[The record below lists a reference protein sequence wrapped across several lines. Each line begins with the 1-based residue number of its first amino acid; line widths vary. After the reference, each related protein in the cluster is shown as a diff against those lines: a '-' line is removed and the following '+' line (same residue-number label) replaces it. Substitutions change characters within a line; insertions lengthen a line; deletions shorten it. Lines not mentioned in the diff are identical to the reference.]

1 MEAQIREWWAMH
13 ETERLSELI
22 GDIYDTA
29 LDPELWVD
37 VLGRVRK
44 FIGGWAIALSW
55 KDAVAKRGGCYFT
68 EGDQDPAYRQIYFD
82 KYIKLDP
89 FTMTQFVVEVE
100 EPKSFLDVLPY
111 PELVQTRIYKEWAQ
125 PQGVVDALMCLI
137 DRTVT
142 SVGFLVVFR
151 SEQDGFVDDATRQ
164 RASLII
170 PHIRR
175 ATLIG
180 KVVDLRKA
188 EAASFADTL
197 DGIEAGMFLVDPAG
211 RLVHANAAGH
221 AMLSE
226 ADVLRAAGGRLTLND
241 QEADAAAAEAFA
253 IAGDGDAAVG
263 VKGVAVPIVARNGER
278 YVAHVLPLTSGAR
291 RQAGA
296 RYRAAAAL
304 FVHKAALET
313 PSPPQAIAEAYG
325 LTAMELRVLLAVVEV
340 GGVPE
345 VAEALG
351 VAESTIKT
359 HLGRVFS
366 KTGSS
371 RQADLVKLVAGF
383 ASPLAG

>member
-1 MEAQIREWWAMH
+1 MREA
-13 ETERLSELI
+13 ERVSTLI

-29 LDPELWVD
+29 LDPALWVP
-37 VLGRVRK
+37 VLGKVRQ

-55 KDAVAKRGGCYFT
+55 KDAVSKRGGCYFT
-68 EGDQDPAYRQIYFD
+68 EGDQDPSYRQVYFD
-82 KYIKLDP
+82 KYIKFDP
-89 FTMTQFVVEVE
+89 FTMTQFVVDVE

-111 PELVQTRIYKEWAQ
+111 PELIQTRIYKEWAK

-137 DRTVT
+137 DRSVT
-142 SVGFLVVFR
+142 SVGFMVVFR
-151 SEQDGFVDDATRQ
+151 SERDGFVDDATRQ
-164 RASLII
+164 RARLII
-170 PHIRR
+170 PHLRR

-180 KVVDLRKA
+180 KVVDLQKA

-197 DGIEAGMFLVDPAG
+197 DGIDAGMFLVDAAG

-226 ADVLRAAGGRLTLND
+226 MDVLRAAGGRLVLND
-241 QEADAAAAEAFA
+241 TQADQALADTFA
-253 IAGDGDAAVG
+253 MAGDGDAAIG
-263 VKGVAVPIVARNGER
+263 VKGVAVPIVALDGER
-278 YVAHVLPLTSGAR
+278 YVAHVLPLMSGAR
-291 RQAGA
+291 RQAGKS
-296 RYRAAAAL
+296 YRATAAL

-313 PSPPQAIAEAYG
+313 PSPPQAIAAAYK

-351 VAESTIKT
+351 VAESTVKT
-359 HLGRVFS
+359 HLGRVFA
-366 KTGSS
+366 KTNSS

-383 ASPLAG
+383 ANPLVG

>member
-1 MEAQIREWWAMH
+1 MREA
-13 ETERLSELI
+13 ERVSTLI

-29 LDPELWVD
+29 LDPALWVP
-37 VLGRVRK
+37 VLGKVRQ

-68 EGDQDPAYRQIYFD
+68 EGDQDPSYRQVYFD
-82 KYIKLDP
+82 KYIKFDP
-89 FTMTQFVVEVE
+89 FTMTQFVVDVE

-111 PELVQTRIYKEWAQ
+111 PELIQTRIYKEWAK

-137 DRTVT
+137 DRSVT
-142 SVGFLVVFR
+142 SVGFMVVFR
-151 SEQDGFVDDATRQ
+151 SERDGFVDDATRQ
-164 RASLII
+164 RARLII
-170 PHIRR
+170 PHLRR

-180 KVVDLRKA
+180 KVVDLQKA

-197 DGIEAGMFLVDPAG
+197 DGIDAGMFLVDAAG

-226 ADVLRAAGGRLTLND
+226 MDVLRAAGGRLVLND
-241 QEADAAAAEAFA
+241 TQADQALADTFA
-253 IAGDGDAAVG
+253 MAGDGDAAIG
-263 VKGVAVPIVARNGER
+263 VKGVAVPIVALDGER
-278 YVAHVLPLTSGAR
+278 YVAHVLPLMSGAR
-291 RQAGA
+291 RQAGKS
-296 RYRAAAAL
+296 YRATAAL

-313 PSPPQAIAEAYG
+313 PSPPQAIAAAYK

-351 VAESTIKT
+351 VAESTVKT
-359 HLGRVFS
+359 HLGRVFA
-366 KTGSS
+366 KTNSS

-383 ASPLAG
+383 ANPLVG

>member
-1 MEAQIREWWAMH
+1 MREA
-13 ETERLSELI
+13 ERVSTLI

-29 LDPELWVD
+29 LDPALWVP
-37 VLGRVRK
+37 VLGKVRQ

-68 EGDQDPAYRQIYFD
+68 EGEQDPSYRQVYFD

-89 FTMTQFVVEVE
+89 FTMTQFVVDVE

-111 PELVQTRIYKEWAQ
+111 PELIQTRIYKEWAQ

-137 DRTVT
+137 DRSVT
-142 SVGFLVVFR
+142 SVGFMVVFR
-151 SEQDGFVDDATRQ
+151 SERDGFVDDATRQ
-164 RASLII
+164 RARLII
-170 PHIRR
+170 PHLRR

-180 KVVDLRKA
+180 KVVDLQKA

-197 DGIEAGMFLVDPAG
+197 DGIDAGMFLVDAAG
-211 RLVHANAAGH
+211 RLVHANAVGH

-226 ADVLRAAGGRLTLND
+226 MDVLRAAGGRLVLND
-241 QEADAAAAEAFA
+241 TQADQALAETFA
-253 IAGDGDAAVG
+253 MAGDGDTAIG
-263 VKGVAVPIVARNGER
+263 IKGVAVPIVALDGER
-278 YVAHVLPLTSGAR
+278 YVAHVLPLMSGAR
-291 RQAGA
+291 RQAGKS
-296 RYRAAAAL
+296 YRATAAL

-313 PSPPQAIAEAYG
+313 PSPPQAIAAAYK
-325 LTAMELRVLLAVVEV
+325 LTAMELRVLLAIVEV

-351 VAESTIKT
+351 VAESTVKT
-359 HLGRVFS
+359 HLGRVFA
-366 KTGSS
+366 KTNSS

-383 ASPLAG
+383 ANPLVG

>member
-1 MEAQIREWWAMH
+1 MREA
-13 ETERLSELI
+13 ERVSTLI

-29 LDPELWVD
+29 LDPALWVP
-37 VLGRVRK
+37 VLGKVRQ

-55 KDAVAKRGGCYFT
+55 KDAVSKRGGCYFT
-68 EGDQDPAYRQIYFD
+68 EGDQDPSYRQVYFD

-89 FTMTQFVVEVE
+89 FTMTQFVVDVE

-111 PELVQTRIYKEWAQ
+111 PELIQTRIYKEWAQ

-137 DRTVT
+137 DRSVT
-142 SVGFLVVFR
+142 SVGFMVVFR
-151 SEQDGFVDDATRQ
+151 SERDGFVDDATRQ
-164 RASLII
+164 RARLII
-170 PHIRR
+170 PHLRR

-180 KVVDLRKA
+180 KVVDLQKA

-197 DGIEAGMFLVDPAG
+197 DGIDAGMFLVDAAG

-226 ADVLRAAGGRLTLND
+226 MDVLRAAGGRLVLND
-241 QEADAAAAEAFA
+241 TQADQALADTFA
-253 IAGDGDAAVG
+253 MAGDGDAAIG
-263 VKGVAVPIVARNGER
+263 VKGVAVPIVALDGER
-278 YVAHVLPLTSGAR
+278 YVAHVLPLMSGAR
-291 RQAGA
+291 RQAGKS
-296 RYRAAAAL
+296 YRATAVL

-313 PSPPQAIAEAYG
+313 PSPPQAIAAAYK

-351 VAESTIKT
+351 VAESTVKT
-359 HLGRVFS
+359 HLGRVFA
-366 KTGSS
+366 KTNSS

-383 ASPLAG
+383 ANPLVG

>member
-1 MEAQIREWWAMH
+1 MREA
-13 ETERLSELI
+13 ERVSTLI

-29 LDPELWVD
+29 LDPALWVP
-37 VLGRVRK
+37 VLGKVRQ

-55 KDAVAKRGGCYFT
+55 KDAVSKRGGCYFT
-68 EGDQDPAYRQIYFD
+68 EGDQDPSYRQVYFD
-82 KYIKLDP
+82 KYIKFDP
-89 FTMTQFVVEVE
+89 FTMTQFVVDVE

-111 PELVQTRIYKEWAQ
+111 PELIQTRIYKEWAK

-137 DRTVT
+137 DRSVT
-142 SVGFLVVFR
+142 SVGFMVVFR
-151 SEQDGFVDDATRQ
+151 SERDGFVDDATRQ
-164 RASLII
+164 RARLII
-170 PHIRR
+170 PHLRR

-180 KVVDLRKA
+180 KVVDLQKA

-197 DGIEAGMFLVDPAG
+197 DGIDAGMFLVDAAG

-226 ADVLRAAGGRLTLND
+226 MDVLRAAGGRLVLND
-241 QEADAAAAEAFA
+241 TQADQALADTFA
-253 IAGDGDAAVG
+253 MAGDGDAAIG
-263 VKGVAVPIVARNGER
+263 VKGVAVPIVALDGER
-278 YVAHVLPLTSGAR
+278 YVAHVLPLMSGAR
-291 RQAGA
+291 RQAGKS
-296 RYRAAAAL
+296 YRATAVL

-313 PSPPQAIAEAYG
+313 PSPPQAIAAAYK

-351 VAESTIKT
+351 VAESTVKT
-359 HLGRVFS
+359 HLGRVFA
-366 KTGSS
+366 KTNSS

-383 ASPLAG
+383 ANPLVG

>member
-1 MEAQIREWWAMH
+1 MREA
-13 ETERLSELI
+13 ERVSTLI

-29 LDPELWVD
+29 LDPALWVP
-37 VLGRVRK
+37 VLGKVRQ

-68 EGDQDPAYRQIYFD
+68 EGEQDPSYRQVYFD
-82 KYIKLDP
+82 KYIKFDP
-89 FTMTQFVVEVE
+89 FTMTQFVVDVE

-111 PELVQTRIYKEWAQ
+111 PELIQTRIYKEWAQ

-137 DRTVT
+137 DRSVT
-142 SVGFLVVFR
+142 SVGFMVVFR
-151 SEQDGFVDDATRQ
+151 SERDGFVDDATRQ
-164 RASLII
+164 RARLII
-170 PHIRR
+170 PHLRR

-180 KVVDLRKA
+180 KVVDLQKA

-197 DGIEAGMFLVDPAG
+197 DGIDAGMFLVDAAG

-226 ADVLRAAGGRLTLND
+226 MDVLRAAGGRLVLND
-241 QEADAAAAEAFA
+241 TQADQALADTFA
-253 IAGDGDAAVG
+253 MAGDGDAAIG
-263 VKGVAVPIVARNGER
+263 VKGVAVPIVALDGER
-278 YVAHVLPLTSGAR
+278 YVAHVLPLMSGAR
-291 RQAGA
+291 RQAGKS
-296 RYRAAAAL
+296 YRATAAL

-313 PSPPQAIAEAYG
+313 PSPPQAIAAAYK

-351 VAESTIKT
+351 VAESTVKT
-359 HLGRVFS
+359 HLGRVFA
-366 KTGSS
+366 KTNSS

-383 ASPLAG
+383 ANPLVG

>member
-1 MEAQIREWWAMH
+1 MREA
-13 ETERLSELI
+13 ERVSTLI

-29 LDPELWVD
+29 LDPALWVP
-37 VLGRVRK
+37 VLGKVRQ

-68 EGDQDPAYRQIYFD
+68 EGEQDPSYRQVYFD
-82 KYIKLDP
+82 KYIKFDP
-89 FTMTQFVVEVE
+89 FTMTQFVVDVE

-111 PELVQTRIYKEWAQ
+111 PELIQTRIYKEWAQ

-137 DRTVT
+137 DRSIT
-142 SVGFLVVFR
+142 SVGFMVVFR
-151 SEQDGFVDDATRQ
+151 SERDGFVDDATRQ
-164 RASLII
+164 RARLII
-170 PHIRR
+170 PHLRR

-180 KVVDLRKA
+180 KVVDLQKA

-197 DGIEAGMFLVDPAG
+197 DGIDAGMFLVDATG

-226 ADVLRAAGGRLTLND
+226 MDVLRAAGGRLVLND
-241 QEADAAAAEAFA
+241 TQADQVLADTFA
-253 IAGDGDAAVG
+253 MAGDGDAAIG
-263 VKGVAVPIVARNGER
+263 VKGVAVPIVALDGER
-278 YVAHVLPLTSGAR
+278 YVAHVLPLMSGAR
-291 RQAGA
+291 RQVGKS
-296 RYRAAAAL
+296 YRATAAL

-313 PSPPQAIAEAYG
+313 PSPPQAIAAAYK
-325 LTAMELRVLLAVVEV
+325 LTAMELRILLAVVEV

-351 VAESTIKT
+351 VAESTVRT
-359 HLGRVFS
+359 HLGRIFA
-366 KTGSS
+366 KTNSN

-383 ASPLAG
+383 ANPLVG

>member
-1 MEAQIREWWAMH
+1 MREA
-13 ETERLSELI
+13 ERVSTLI

-29 LDPELWVD
+29 LDPALWVP
-37 VLGRVRK
+37 VLGKVRQ

-68 EGDQDPAYRQIYFD
+68 EGEQDPSYRQVYFD

-89 FTMTQFVVEVE
+89 FTMTQFVVDVE

-111 PELVQTRIYKEWAQ
+111 PELIQTRIYKEWAQ

-137 DRTVT
+137 DRSVT
-142 SVGFLVVFR
+142 SVGFMVVFR
-151 SEQDGFVDDATRQ
+151 SERDGFVDDATRQ
-164 RASLII
+164 RARLII
-170 PHIRR
+170 PHLRR

-180 KVVDLRKA
+180 KVVDLQKA

-197 DGIEAGMFLVDPAG
+197 DGIDAGMFLVDAAG

-226 ADVLRAAGGRLTLND
+226 MDVLRAAGGRLVLND
-241 QEADAAAAEAFA
+241 TQADQALADTFA
-253 IAGDGDAAVG
+253 MAGDGDAAIG
-263 VKGVAVPIVARNGER
+263 VKGVAVPIVALDGER
-278 YVAHVLPLTSGAR
+278 YVAHVLPLMSGAR
-291 RQAGA
+291 RQAGKS
-296 RYRAAAAL
+296 YRATAVL

-313 PSPPQAIAEAYG
+313 PSPPQAIAAAYK

-351 VAESTIKT
+351 VAESTVKT
-359 HLGRVFS
+359 HLGRVFA
-366 KTGSS
+366 KTNSS

-383 ASPLAG
+383 ANPLVG

>member
-1 MEAQIREWWAMH
+1 MH
-13 ETERLSELI
+13 ETERLSALI

-29 LDPELWVD
+29 LDPALWIP
-37 VLGRVRK
+37 VLGKVRQ
-44 FIGGWAIALSW
+44 FIGGWAISLSW
-55 KDAVAKRGGCYFT
+55 KDAVAKRGGCYFN
-68 EGDQDPAYRQIYFD
+68 EGDQDPIYRQMYFD
-82 KYIKLDP
+82 KYIKIDP

-142 SVGFLVVFR
+142 SVGFMVVFR
-151 SEQDGFVDDATRQ
+151 SEHDGFVDDATRR
-164 RASLII
+164 RARLVI

-180 KVVDLRKA
+180 KVIDLRKA

-197 DGIEAGMFLVDPAG
+197 DGIDAGMFLVDPSG

-221 AMLSE
+221 MMLTE
-226 ADVLRAAGGRLTLND
+226 TEVLRPVDGRLTLND
-241 QEADAAAAEAFA
+241 PEADQALAETFA
-253 IAGDGDAAVG
+253 TAGDGDAAIG
-263 VKGVAVPIVARNGER
+263 IKGVAVPIVALNGER

-296 RYRAAAAL
+296 SCRATAAL

-325 LTAMELRVLLAVVEV
+325 LTAMELRVLLAIVEV

-345 VAEALG
+345 VAETLG

-359 HLGRVFS
+359 HLGRIFS
-366 KTGSS
+366 KTNSS
-371 RQADLVKLVAGF
+371 RQADLVKLVAAF

>member
-1 MEAQIREWWAMH
+1 MREA
-13 ETERLSELI
+13 ERVSTLI

-29 LDPELWVD
+29 LDPALWVP
-37 VLGRVRK
+37 VLGKVRQ

-55 KDAVAKRGGCYFT
+55 KDAVSKRGGCYFT
-68 EGDQDPAYRQIYFD
+68 EGEQDPSYRQVYFD

-89 FTMTQFVVEVE
+89 FTMTQFVVDVE

-111 PELVQTRIYKEWAQ
+111 PELIQTRIYKEWAQ

-137 DRTVT
+137 DRSVT
-142 SVGFLVVFR
+142 SVGFMVVFR
-151 SEQDGFVDDATRQ
+151 SERDGFVDDATRQ
-164 RASLII
+164 RARLII
-170 PHIRR
+170 PHLRR

-180 KVVDLRKA
+180 KVVDLQKA

-197 DGIEAGMFLVDPAG
+197 DGIDAGMFLVDAAG

-226 ADVLRAAGGRLTLND
+226 MDVLRAAGGRLVLND
-241 QEADAAAAEAFA
+241 TQADQALADTFA
-253 IAGDGDAAVG
+253 MAGDGDAAIG
-263 VKGVAVPIVARNGER
+263 VKGVAVPIVALDGER
-278 YVAHVLPLTSGAR
+278 YVAHVLPLMSGAR
-291 RQAGA
+291 RQAGKS
-296 RYRAAAAL
+296 YRATAAL

-313 PSPPQAIAEAYG
+313 PSPPQAIAAAYK

-351 VAESTIKT
+351 VAESTVKT
-359 HLGRVFS
+359 HLGRVFA
-366 KTGSS
+366 KTNSS

-383 ASPLAG
+383 ANPLVG

>member
-1 MEAQIREWWAMH
+1 MREA
-13 ETERLSELI
+13 ERVSTLI

-29 LDPELWVD
+29 LDPALWVP
-37 VLGRVRK
+37 VLGKVRQ
-44 FIGGWAIALSW
+44 FVGGWAIALSW

-68 EGDQDPAYRQIYFD
+68 EGEQDPSYRQVYFD

-89 FTMTQFVVEVE
+89 FTMTQFVVDVE

-111 PELVQTRIYKEWAQ
+111 PELIQTRIYKEWAQ

-137 DRTVT
+137 DRSVT
-142 SVGFLVVFR
+142 SVGFMVVFR
-151 SEQDGFVDDATRQ
+151 SERDGFVDDATRQ
-164 RASLII
+164 RARLII
-170 PHIRR
+170 PHLRR

-180 KVVDLRKA
+180 KVVDLQKA

-197 DGIEAGMFLVDPAG
+197 DGIDAGMFLVDAAA

-226 ADVLRAAGGRLTLND
+226 MDVLRAAGGRLVLND
-241 QEADAAAAEAFA
+241 TQADQALADAFA
-253 IAGDGDAAVG
+253 MAGDGDAAIG
-263 VKGVAVPIVARNGER
+263 VKGVAVPIVALDGER
-278 YVAHVLPLTSGAR
+278 YVAHVLPLMSGAR
-291 RQAGA
+291 RQAGKS
-296 RYRAAAAL
+296 YRATAAL

-313 PSPPQAIAEAYG
+313 PSPPQAIAAAYK

-345 VAEALG
+345 IAEALG
-351 VAESTIKT
+351 VAESTVKT
-359 HLGRVFS
+359 HLGRVFA
-366 KTGSS
+366 KTNSS

-383 ASPLAG
+383 ANPLVG